1 MYMTEDVRPSSDLR
15 NHYSEISKQCREKRE
30 AVIITVNGKADTVS
44 MSYDDFK
51 QLKNELHLYELLA
64 QSEDD
69 VRNGRVEPIDGMF
82 NRIIEKVRSMSV
94 NE

>member
-1 MYMTEDVRPSSDLR
+1 M
-15 NHYSEISKQCREKRE
+15 N
-30 AVIITVNGKADTVS
+30 
-44 MSYDDFK
+44 DDFK
-51 QLKNELHLYELLA
+51 QLKNELRLYELLA

-82 NRIIEKVRSMSV
+82 ERIREKVRSMSV